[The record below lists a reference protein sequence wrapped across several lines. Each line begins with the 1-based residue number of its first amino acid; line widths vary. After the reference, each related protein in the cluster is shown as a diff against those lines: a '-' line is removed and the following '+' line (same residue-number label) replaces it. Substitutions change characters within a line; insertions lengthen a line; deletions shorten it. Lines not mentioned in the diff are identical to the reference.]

1 MSKRILLISP
11 NQHRSLPTQIALLR
25 SGLMVEMTDKLRRA
39 LAIVRNR
46 PPSAIVIDGYASGPD
61 GDRVADMLKESPETA
76 QLPIIVL
83 SPSAPQ
89 LMQTPATGSLR
100 GVIPPTQRLLEA
112 LLAVGVL

>member
-39 LAIVRNR
+39 VAIVRNR
-46 PPSAIVIDGYASGPD
+46 PPSAIVIDGYASEQD
-61 GDRVADMLKESPETA
+61 GDAVADVLKESPETA

-83 SPSAPQ
+83 PLRAPQ
-89 LMQTPATGSLR
+89 PPRTPEPGGLR
-100 GVIPPTQRLLEA
+100 GVPPTQRVLEA